1 MAGEY
6 FADTFYWVALTYP
19 RDSWHRQV
27 IDWQR
32 SHPAAR
38 LVTTEEV
45 LAELLTWFAAHGPI
59 WRAVA
64 ADMVERTLRNTQHKV
79 LPQTSSGFRDA
90 VTLYKSR
97 PDKNYSLTDCRSM
110 SAMKSLALQDVL
122 TNDHHFAQEGFTVL
136 FP

>member
-1 MAGEY
+1 MPGEY
-6 FADTFYWVALTYP
+6 FADTFYWVALTHP
-19 RDSWHRQV
+19 RDSWHQQV
-27 IDWQR
+27 VDWQR

-45 LAELLTWFAAHGPI
+45 LAESLTWFAALGPT
-59 WRAVA
+59 WRAIA

-90 VTLYKSR
+90 IALYKSR
-97 PDKNYSLTDCRSM
+97 LDKGYSLTDCRSIA
-110 SAMKSLALQDVL
+110 AMNSLALQEVL